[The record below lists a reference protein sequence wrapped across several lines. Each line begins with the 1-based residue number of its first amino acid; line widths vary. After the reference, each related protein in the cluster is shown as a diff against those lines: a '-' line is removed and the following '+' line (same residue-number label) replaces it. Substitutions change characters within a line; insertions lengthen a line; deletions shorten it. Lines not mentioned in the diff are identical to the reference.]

1 MPQAAIP
8 AIIGG
13 VASIGGSLIS
23 SHGAQKAAK
32 HATPSP
38 YSVFGPAGGVQ
49 VDKNGRA
56 INLTMGNNPFARLFQ
71 QLGLGQLGAAKGAQ
85 NEFLYGANPEVAQA
99 YKGLFGQ
106 GLTDQ
111 IQGQY
116 DLLSQLA
123 APGERRA
130 ELGLDDQLFSR
141 GQLGTSGGAERYRA
155 LEEAQGQAD
164 LQRQLQAVGLGRQT
178 ALDRFTGAMG
188 AVGQGM
194 GAQQQQF
201 NIGNAA
207 FGGYNQL
214 FENLLRQAGLGVG
227 AMSGQP
233 QEAAMYAAQQAQ
245 APWQAGFNFLQNSG
259 LFNGGF
265 GSPGSGYYQSQP
277 IYAGGGA
284 PMLPQPGGPIVVG

>member
-23 SHGAQKAAK
+23 SHGARAAAR

-56 INLTMGNNPFARLFQ
+56 INLSMGSNPFAALFQ
-71 QLGLGQLGAAKGAQ
+71 QLGMGQLSAAGGAQ
-85 NEFLYGANPEVAQA
+85 NRYLYGANPEVGQA
-99 YKGLFGQ
+99 YQGLFGPRLAGQ
-106 GLTDQ
+106 VQDQ
-111 IQGQY
+111 Y
-116 DLLSQLA
+116 SLLSQLA
-123 APGERRA
+123 APGEQRDQVA
-130 ELGLDDQLFSR
+130 LDDRLFSR
-141 GQLGTSGGAERYRA
+141 GMLGTSGGAEQLRA
-155 LEEAQGQAD
+155 LEEAHGQAD

-201 NIGNAA
+201 NIGNGA

-233 QEAAMYAAQQAQ
+233 QEAAMYAAQQSQ

-265 GSPGSGYYQSQP
+265 GAPGTPFYQQQP

-284 PMLPQPGGPIVVG
+284 PMLPQPGGPVMVG